1 MDLQLDGRSA
11 LVTGGSAGIGRAV
24 ALALIAEG
32 CRVAV
37 VGRDAARLAAMRA
50 DVGDAMLTTIE
61 ADLATAAGADI
72 VASATIAAIGVP
84 DILVNSAGSSQGGL
98 FWTIADS
105 VWDESLN
112 LKLMGTIRMLRAIVP
127 LMVERGSG
135 NVVTIVG
142 NSGRQPGARFLPGSA
157 ANAALLAVTKGLA
170 DEVAAS
176 GVVINAV
183 SPGPTRTD
191 RWTGL
196 MAKAATA
203 SSQTIDAVEA
213 THVAAIPNGRL
224 SEPDEIA
231 RYVVFLCSPLA
242 TAATG
247 TSITIDGGATR
258 SLA

>member
-1 MDLQLDGRSA
+1 VDLHLSGKIA

-32 CRVAV
+32 CRVVV
-37 VGRDAARLAAMRA
+37 VGRDEMRLAAMRA
-50 DVGDAMLTTIE
+50 EVGSDKLVTIV
-61 ADLATAAGADI
+61 ADLATSSGADKVAQETI
-72 VASATIAAIGVP
+72 VEVGVP

-98 FWTIADS
+98 FWTIDDA
-105 VWDESLN
+105 VWEESLN

-127 LMVERGSG
+127 PMMERGSG

-170 DEVAAS
+170 DEVARS
-176 GVVINAV
+176 GVVINAI

-196 MAKAATA
+196 MAKAAAA
-203 SSQTIDAVEA
+203 SSRSIADVEA
-213 THVAAIPNGRL
+213 GHVAGIPTGRL
-224 SEPDEIA
+224 SEPEEIA

-247 TSITIDGGATR
+247 TSITIDGGATK

>member
-1 MDLQLDGRSA
+1 MDLHLDGKTA

-24 ALALIAEG
+24 ALALVAEG
-32 CRVAV
+32 CRVVV
-37 VGRDAARLAAMRA
+37 VGRDEARLAAMRA
-50 DVGDAMLTTIE
+50 EVGADKLVTVV
-61 ADLATAAGADI
+61 ADLATSAGADK
-72 VASATIAAIGVP
+72 VAKTTIAQVGVP

-98 FWTIADS
+98 FWTIDDT

-127 LMVERGSG
+127 LMMERRSG

-176 GVVINAV
+176 GVVINAI

-196 MAKAATA
+196 MAKAASA
-203 SSQTIDAVEA
+203 SSRTIADVEA

-224 SEPDEIA
+224 SEPEEIA

-247 TSITIDGGATR
+247 TSLTIDGGATR